1 MKRADKGFPKGAMD
15 QVDGGKFNFVMYN
28 PANMFYNRVVV
39 KLTAKLFRQKERNQ
53 SMKFLADEFDVAVIG
68 AGHAGI
74 EAGLAAARLGCKTAV
89 FTINLDA
96 VGNCPCNPSIGGTA
110 KGHLVREID
119 ALGGEMGK
127 AADECFLQSRM
138 LNRGKGPAVHSLRA
152 QIDRRKY
159 SDRMK
164 HTLEQQENLQLRQ
177 AEITELEKADNGKW
191 LLTTRLEAQYLAKTV
206 ILATGTYLG
215 GKIYVG
221 DVSYESGPD
230 GMFPS
235 KYLPESLEKMGMMIR
250 RFKTGTP
257 ARVLKSSIH
266 FDGLEEQSGDDPV
279 VPFSYDTE
287 TPGKNQVKCY
297 VSWTNENTKK
307 IILDNIHRSP
317 MYSGKIE
324 GIGPRYCPSIEDKI
338 VRFSNKERHQ
348 LFIEPCGMNTEEMY
362 LQGMSSSL
370 PEDVQIQFY
379 HSIKGLENC
388 IVMRPAYA
396 IEYFCADPVQ
406 MNRTLEF
413 RDFDGLYGA
422 GQFNGSSG
430 YEEAAAQGLVAG
442 INAARKVQNLEP
454 LILDRASSYIGTL
467 IDDLVT
473 KGCNDPYR
481 MMTSRS
487 EYRLILRQDNAD
499 TRLTPIGRKIGLI
512 SDSRWERF
520 NNKQLLIKKE
530 TERVRKTVILPGEEL
545 NRILRENNTSEVT
558 TGIRLIDLLK
568 RPELSY
574 SKLKNIDTD
583 RPDIDANIL
592 EQVEI
597 EIKYEGYI
605 KRQLSIVEQVRKLEK
620 NILPS
625 DLDYAKIEG
634 LRLEAREK
642 LNKVRP
648 ENIGQASRISGVSP
662 ADISVLVIYLSTL
675 KNKKS
680 EVQ

>member
-1 MKRADKGFPKGAMD
+1 MSYFAG
-15 QVDGGKFNFVMYN
+15 
-28 PANMFYNRVVV
+28 
-39 KLTAKLFRQKERNQ
+39 
-53 SMKFLADEFDVAVIG
+53 EFDVAVIG

-74 EAGLAAARLGCKTAV
+74 EACLSSARLGCKTVV

-96 VGNCPCNPSIGGTA
+96 IGNCPCNPSIGGTA

-127 AADECFLQSRM
+127 AADECFLQMRM

-152 QIDRRKY
+152 QIDRRAY
-159 SDRMK
+159 STRMK
-164 HTLEQQENLQLRQ
+164 HTLELQENLELHQ
-177 AEITELEKADNGKW
+177 AEITELDRNDDGTW
-191 LLTTRLEAQYLAKTV
+191 LLTTRLEAQYTAKAV

-235 KYLPESLEKMGMMIR
+235 KFLPDSLEKLGMSIR

-257 ARVLKSSIH
+257 ARVLKSSIN
-266 FDGLEEQSGDDPV
+266 FEGLEEQCGDEPV
-279 VPFSYDTE
+279 VPFSYDTDKPTE
-287 TPGKNQVKCY
+287 NKVKCY
-297 VSWTNENTKK
+297 ISWTNETTKQ

-324 GIGPRYCPSIEDKI
+324 GIGPRYCPSLEDKI
-338 VRFSNKERHQ
+338 VRFSDKKRHQ
-348 LFIEPCGMNTEEMY
+348 LFIEPCGMDTEEMY

-370 PEDVQIQFY
+370 PEDVQIKFY

-406 MNRTLEF
+406 MDSTLEF
-413 RDFDGLYGA
+413 REFPGLYGA

-442 INAARKVQNLEP
+442 INAALKILGKQP
-454 LILDRASSYIGTL
+454 MILDRASSYTGTL

-512 SDSRWERF
+512 TDERWEKF
-520 NNKQLLIKKE
+520 NKKQELMQAEL
-530 TERVRKTVILPGEEL
+530 ERIRKTVISPSETL
-545 NRILRENNTSEVT
+545 NEILRANNTSEVT
-558 TGIRLIDLLK
+558 TGIRLVELLK
-568 RPELSY
+568 RPELDY
-574 SKLKNIDTD
+574 EKLSPIDTT
-583 RPDIDANIL
+583 RPDIDPNIF
-592 EQVEI
+592 EQTET

-605 KRQLSIVEQVRKLEK
+605 KRQLIIIDQVRRLEQKKL
-620 NILPS
+620 PR
-625 DLDYAKIEG
+625 DTDYSKIDG

-662 ADISVLVIYLSTL
+662 ADISVLVIYLASIR
-675 KNKKS
+675 NKT
-680 EVQ
+680 EGNNDNGDT